1 NELVGMAALNGGT
14 VINDTSGIINI
25 DA

>member
-1 NELVGMAALNGGT
+1 QLVGMAALNGGT

>member
-25 DA
+25 D